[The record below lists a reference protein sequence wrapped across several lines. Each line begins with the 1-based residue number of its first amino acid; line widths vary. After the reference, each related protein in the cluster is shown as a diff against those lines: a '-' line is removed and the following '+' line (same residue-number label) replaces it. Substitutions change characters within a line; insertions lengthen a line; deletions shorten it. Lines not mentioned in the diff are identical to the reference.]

1 VLSLVA
7 IRRTNLRVADT
18 WHFAAIFAGVCLP
31 SARCGRRGL
40 KSARYL
46 AQSNCAPACVVKVSL
61 GNKLTRKRRLKRT
74 TIPFWHGAL
83 GARDNV

>member
-1 VLSLVA
+1 MKTRNLGRLTGIRLQSDSFRGLKVITDASRVLSLVA

-46 AQSNCAPACVVKVSL
+46 AQSN
-61 GNKLTRKRRLKRT
+61 
-74 TIPFWHGAL
+74 
-83 GARDNV
+83 